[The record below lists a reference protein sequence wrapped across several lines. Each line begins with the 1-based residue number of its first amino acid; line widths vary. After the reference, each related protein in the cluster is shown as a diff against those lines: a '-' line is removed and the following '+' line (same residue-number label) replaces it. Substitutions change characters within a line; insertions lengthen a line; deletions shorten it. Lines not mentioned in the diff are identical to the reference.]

1 MTQVQK
7 STCVVRTSSIDWV
20 DCQNPSS
27 WPLDRKAR
35 KMGFCP
41 LNVTATFN
49 KGKKHRTENV
59 YIVEDLA
66 IPFLSF
72 PAATALQLVVV
83 RQAFPK
89 VYNGLGKMQGEYIVL
104 KPGAMPFSLSTP
116 RRISLPRLPK

>member
-1 MTQVQK
+1 L
-7 STCVVRTSSIDWV
+7 STE
-20 DCQNPSS
+20 CQ
-27 WPLDRKAR
+27 
-35 KMGFCP
+35 GE
-41 LNVTATFN
+41 NVN

-59 YIVEDLA
+59 YVVEDQA
-66 IPFLSF
+66 IPLLSF

-89 VYNGLGKMQGEYIVL
+89 VYNGLGKMQGEYNIVL